1 MLIYSCDHSNIDPL
15 VNKLKGKQE
24 FEVEELIDDP
34 SYQLSDNVSK
44 LHSEISHGSV
54 LIDCSCPGGTH
65 TTMHTVVKS
74 YTQKPSGDPD
84 SSRWQ
89 IIQLNNCGTDVEID
103 PSWSKLYDHVEVMDY
118 HTLDDVVD
126 HVESKL
132 IEYSHNRTSSIHSE
146 NEDNVSMKQQLLP
159 GEELRPVGASVH
171 KTTNEQVD
179 NKQILEKV
187 EGLAQGIE
195 SLAAQNA
202 SQHKELLTSVED
214 HKEQA
219 KEQTETIGTQL
230 DAIGM

>member
-1 MLIYSCDHSNIDPL
+1 MLIYSCDHSNINPL

-34 SYQLSDNVSK
+34 SSQLSDNVSK

-84 SSRWQ
+84 SRRWQ

-103 PSWSKLYDHVEVMDY
+103 PSYAWSKLYDHVEVMDY

-126 HVESKL
+126 HVERKL

-146 NEDNVSMKQQLLP
+146 NEYNVSMKQQLLP
-159 GEELRPVGASVH
+159 GEELRPVGASAH
-171 KTTNEQVD
+171 KTTIEQVD
-179 NKQILEKV
+179 NNQILEKV
-187 EGLAQGIE
+187 EGLAQGIQ
-195 SLAAQNA
+195 SLTAQST
-202 SQHKELLTSVED
+202 SQHKELITSVE
-214 HKEQA
+214 HNKEL
-219 KEQTETIGTQL
+219 TETMGTQL